1 LSNCQHRHRCLL
13 KQLTLRRAVIKNL
26 ILAFIFSFIA
36 VNAAV
41 ADNVSEQTDQEIKV
55 LLQAV
60 ADSGCEFTR
69 NDSQHSAQ
77 DASEHLTF
85 KYRRG
90 RKYVSNA
97 ESFIERLATKSSW
110 SGEIYMMQCSGLEPQ
125 PAGIWLVDKLT
136 EIRAKA

>member
-1 LSNCQHRHRCLL
+1 MQSFQYKTLPLL
-13 KQLTLRRAVIKNL
+13 KRLNIRKAVIKNL
-26 ILAFIFSFIA
+26 ILVFILSFIA

-41 ADNVSEQTDQEIKV
+41 ADNISEQTDQEIKA

-69 NDSQHSAQ
+69 NGSQHSAQ
-77 DASEHLTF
+77 DAGEHLAL

-90 RKYVSNA
+90 KKYVSDA

-110 SGEIYMMQCSGLEPQ
+110 SGEIYMMQCSGSEAQ
-125 PAGIWLVDKLT
+125 TARVWLIAKLT
-136 EIRAKA
+136 DIRENA